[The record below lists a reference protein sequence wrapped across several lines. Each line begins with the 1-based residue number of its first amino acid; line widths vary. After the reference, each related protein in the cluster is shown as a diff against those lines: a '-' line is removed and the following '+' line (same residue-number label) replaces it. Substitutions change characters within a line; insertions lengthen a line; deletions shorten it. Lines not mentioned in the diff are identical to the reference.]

1 MRLCPCTL
9 DALRRLRSVF
19 GSLLATPPLSMCCWG
34 VRDWK
39 ADDCSWP
46 MAAPRDGM
54 QIGRLLPVMVRGA
67 APASLVRSISRQSL
81 KTL

>member
-1 MRLCPCTL
+1 MVFLRDSSRSCDEDSYAFIDLLATTAMCFSRHGGLHVRLCPCTL

-39 ADDCSWP
+39 ADDCS
-46 MAAPRDGM
+46 
-54 QIGRLLPVMVRGA
+54 
-67 APASLVRSISRQSL
+67 
-81 KTL
+81 